1 MSTPIKKRIDSFLW
15 AFKGIGD
22 AMKTQVHLRVHAV
35 LAIMALSA
43 CYWFSV
49 APWEWVAV
57 ILCIGLVAGMEIMN
71 TAVEY
76 VVNLVSP
83 EFHPL
88 AGKAKDAA
96 AGAVLV
102 VALAALAVG
111 LCIFG
116 PKLIS
121 LST

>member
-49 APWEWVAV
+49 APWVWVAV